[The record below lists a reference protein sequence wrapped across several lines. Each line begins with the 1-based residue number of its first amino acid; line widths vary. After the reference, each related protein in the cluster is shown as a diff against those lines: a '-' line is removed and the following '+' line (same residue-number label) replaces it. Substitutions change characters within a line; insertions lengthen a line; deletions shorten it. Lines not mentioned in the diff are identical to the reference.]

1 MPSKSKDAVISE
13 LKKELEA
20 MRLQDQATKSELSKV
35 SMELKHKNTVVK
47 DLQVM
52 FSGVVQF
59 HVGTRQRK
67 KKHGKAGLINVADK
81 ATRDVL
87 DRCSVLVS
95 DFLWQVIKVMPHNW
109 TEYSEDK
116 RTTCFWLLT
125 KLEDYIPKWWEK
137 DSLWH
142 IYLVP
147 ITIEVLAEKRSSK
160 THLLH
165 QEFRSKYNVC
175 QPEWTVTN

>member
-87 DRCSVLVS
+87 DRLMMTTIAMV
-95 DFLWQVIKVMPHNW
+95 
-109 TEYSEDK
+109 
-116 RTTCFWLLT
+116 RTIDWLITYRYKIYYRT
-125 KLEDYIPKWWEK
+125 KLQNTPDYPNTPHDCRRDYKRPRGQRRKFTCLRQARPE
-137 DSLWH
+137 
-142 IYLVP
+142 VQ
-147 ITIEVLAEKRSSK
+147 ITIP
-160 THLLH
+160 TPHI
-165 QEFRSKYNVC
+165 C
-175 QPEWTVTN
+175 C